1 MRARLEI
8 AIVKVREA
16 FQTQSHFEMRRSS
29 ISADDSFNM
38 ELTSVIRKHLAT
50 SIRDLIQH
58 GICPSSNTSL
68 VPLAGCFL
76 PKSTYIESDIH
87 AWSIILKYYYMKN
100 GESYNSTPARKLS
113 QSFNLDLVGSS
124 PSSNKQN
131 LLCCI
136 GNIIS
141 THTPYK
147 RSSDSHFKA
156 FICAALK

>member
-1 MRARLEI
+1 MRAKLEM
-8 AIVKVREA
+8 AIVKVKDVIHH
-16 FQTQSHFEMRRSS
+16 QNHIEMRRSS
-29 ISADDSFNM
+29 ITFDDSFNM
-38 ELTSVIRKHLAT
+38 ELTTVVRKHLAT

-58 GICPSSNTSL
+58 GTCPSSNSSL

-76 PKSTYIESDIH
+76 PRSSFVDTDIH
-87 AWSIILKYYYMKN
+87 AWTIILKYYYMKN

-113 QSFNLDLVGSS
+113 QSFNLDLVGAS

-147 RSSDSHFKA
+147 RSPDSHFKA

>member
-1 MRARLEI
+1 MSI
-8 AIVKVREA
+8 AKVKELAQYQNLIAV
-16 FQTQSHFEMRRSS
+16 RRSS
-29 ISADDSFNM
+29 IGYDEPFDM
-38 ELTSVIRKHLAT
+38 HLTSVVRKHLAT

-58 GICPSSNTSL
+58 GTCSSTSSSL

-76 PKSTYIESDIH
+76 PKSSVVDTEIH
-87 AWSIILKYYYMKN
+87 AWTIIVKYYYMKN
-100 GESYNSTPARKLS
+100 GESYNATPVRKLS

-147 RSSDSHFKA
+147 RSPDAHFKA